1 MAVFFMNRIL
11 LSARFFCKFTV
22 LIFYDMNITIE
33 KQNLLQWIQGLTDE
47 KIIERILSIKE
58 NDEVSTLENQL
69 IQKGLEDISNG
80 NLSNHEEVKKRFE
93 AKFAK
98 K

>member
-1 MAVFFMNRIL
+1 
-11 LSARFFCKFTV
+11 
-22 LIFYDMNITIE
+22 MNITIE

-58 NDEVSTLENQL
+58 NNEVSFFENQL
-69 IQKGLEDISNG
+69 IQKGLEDISSG
-80 NLSNHEEVKKRFE
+80 NVSSHEEVKKRFE

>member
-1 MAVFFMNRIL
+1 
-11 LSARFFCKFTV
+11 
-22 LIFYDMNITIE
+22 MNITVE
-33 KQNLLQWIQGLTDE
+33 KQNLLQWIQDLTDE

-58 NDEVSTLENQL
+58 NDEVSTYENQL

-80 NLSNHEEVKKRFE
+80 NVSAHEEVKKRFE

>member
-1 MAVFFMNRIL
+1 
-11 LSARFFCKFTV
+11 
-22 LIFYDMNITIE
+22 MNIAIE

-58 NDEVSTLENQL
+58 NNEVSSFENQL
-69 IQKGLEDISNG
+69 IQKGLDDISRG
-80 NLSNHEEVKKRFE
+80 NVSSHEEVKKRFE

>member
-1 MAVFFMNRIL
+1 
-11 LSARFFCKFTV
+11 
-22 LIFYDMNITIE
+22 MNITIE

-58 NDEVSTLENQL
+58 NDEVSTYENQL
-69 IQKGLEDISNG
+69 IQKGLDDVSKG
-80 NLSNHEEVKKRFE
+80 NVSSHEEVKKRFE

>member
-1 MAVFFMNRIL
+1 
-11 LSARFFCKFTV
+11 
-22 LIFYDMNITIE
+22 MNIAIE
-33 KQNLLQWIQGLTDE
+33 KRNLLQWIQGLTDE

-58 NDEVSTLENQL
+58 NNEVSSFENQL
-69 IQKGLEDISNG
+69 IQKGLDDISSG
-80 NLSNHEEVKKRFE
+80 NVSSHEDVKKRFE

>member
-1 MAVFFMNRIL
+1 
-11 LSARFFCKFTV
+11 
-22 LIFYDMNITIE
+22 MNIAIE

-58 NDEVSTLENQL
+58 NNEVSSFENQL
-69 IQKGLEDISNG
+69 IQKGLDDISRRNV
-80 NLSNHEEVKKRFE
+80 SSHEEVKKRFE

>member
-1 MAVFFMNRIL
+1 
-11 LSARFFCKFTV
+11 
-22 LIFYDMNITIE
+22 MNIAIE

-58 NDEVSTLENQL
+58 NNEVSFFENQL
-69 IQKGLEDISNG
+69 IQKGLDDISSG
-80 NLSNHEEVKKRFE
+80 NVSSHEEVKKRFE

>member
-1 MAVFFMNRIL
+1 
-11 LSARFFCKFTV
+11 
-22 LIFYDMNITIE
+22 MNITIE
-33 KQNLLQWIQGLTDE
+33 KQNLLQLIQGLTDE

-58 NDEVSTLENQL
+58 NNEVSSFENQL
-69 IQKGLEDISNG
+69 IQKGLDDISSG
-80 NLSNHEEVKKRFE
+80 NVSSHEDVKKRFE

>member
-1 MAVFFMNRIL
+1 
-11 LSARFFCKFTV
+11 
-22 LIFYDMNITIE
+22 MNITIE

-58 NDEVSTLENQL
+58 NNEVSSFENQL
-69 IQKGLEDISNG
+69 IQKGLDDISSG
-80 NLSNHEEVKKRFE
+80 NVSSHEEVKKRFE

>member
-1 MAVFFMNRIL
+1 
-11 LSARFFCKFTV
+11 
-22 LIFYDMNITIE
+22 MNITIE

-58 NDEVSTLENQL
+58 NNEVSFFENQL
-69 IQKGLEDISNG
+69 IQKGLDDISRG
-80 NLSNHEEVKKRFE
+80 NVSSHEEVKKRFE

>member
-1 MAVFFMNRIL
+1 
-11 LSARFFCKFTV
+11 
-22 LIFYDMNITIE
+22 MNITIE

-58 NDEVSTLENQL
+58 NDEVSTYENQL

-80 NLSNHEEVKKRFE
+80 NVSSHEEVKKRFE

>member
-1 MAVFFMNRIL
+1 
-11 LSARFFCKFTV
+11 
-22 LIFYDMNITIE
+22 MNITIE

-58 NDEVSTLENQL
+58 NNEVSFFENQL

-80 NLSNHEEVKKRFE
+80 NVSAHEEVKKRFE

>member
-1 MAVFFMNRIL
+1 
-11 LSARFFCKFTV
+11 
-22 LIFYDMNITIE
+22 MNIATK

-58 NDEVSTLENQL
+58 NNEVSSLENQL

-80 NLSNHEEVKKRFE
+80 NVSSHEEVKKRFE